1 MSKGLGWGRKVKI
14 PMVLSDFCLAV
25 PRRVD
30 FWTTNSSSSVKGFS
44 GGFRLTVLVQG
55 ACRTVYFNSLQAE
68 LQTTMETSLRFPWGL
83 ISRIGLFFAGDC
95 QENIASKPISGS
107 TPSILLLRVLLLPSV
122 CCLKYVKIILNLCS
136 NTFLILILLCENHL
150 KSS

>member
-44 GGFRLTVLVQG
+44 GGFRLTVWFRVLAGQYTLIP
-55 ACRTVYFNSLQAE
+55 CKQNCKPQWRL
-68 LQTTMETSLRFPWGL
+68 LRFPWGL

-136 NTFLILILLCENHL
+136 STFLILILLCENHL

>member
-44 GGFRLTVLVQG
+44 GGFRLTVWFRALAGQYTLIPCKQNCKPQWRLLSDSPG
-55 ACRTVYFNSLQAE
+55 A
-68 LQTTMETSLRFPWGL
+68 
-83 ISRIGLFFAGDC
+83 
-95 QENIASKPISGS
+95 
-107 TPSILLLRVLLLPSV
+107 
-122 CCLKYVKIILNLCS
+122 
-136 NTFLILILLCENHL
+136 
-150 KSS
+150 

>member
-1 MSKGLGWGRKVKI
+1 MGEKGEDSHGPQRFL
-14 PMVLSDFCLAV
+14 
-25 PRRVD
+25 PRC
-30 FWTTNSSSSVKGFS
+30 SSSCGLLDHKLFFVGQRVLR
-44 GGFRLTVLVQG
+44 RLQIDCLVQG

-136 NTFLILILLCENHL
+136 STFLILILLCENHL
-150 KSS
+150 ESS